1 MSKKNKLEPNWD
13 IVKPILMENS
23 STAVNKAYQE
33 YGKAIMDFISLSGF
47 DTKDGT
53 FYQYA
58 GTQEKLERKSKG
70 FSDQIKKHQVI
81 MKAVATDDREV
92 MLAIL
97 NGEFFKE

>member
-13 IVKPILMENS
+13 IVKPTLMENS

-47 DTKDGT
+47 NMEDGT

-58 GTQEKLERKSKG
+58 GTQEKIEQKAKA
-70 FSDQIKKHQVI
+70 FSDQIKKHQAV
-81 MKAVATDDREV
+81 MKAVTTDDKET

-97 NGEFFKE
+97 NGEF